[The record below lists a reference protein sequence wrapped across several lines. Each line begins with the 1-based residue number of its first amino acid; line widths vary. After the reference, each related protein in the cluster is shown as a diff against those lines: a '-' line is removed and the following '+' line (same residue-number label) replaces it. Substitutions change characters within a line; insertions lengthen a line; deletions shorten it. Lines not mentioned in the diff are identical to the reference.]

1 MIKLPI
7 GKLRSAMKKI
17 EDFANLAKL
26 VKEERKRQKITQMQ
40 LAGAAGV
47 GIRFIVDL
55 EKGKKTC
62 QIGKVFRILN
72 MLGIQLMVRD

>member
-1 MIKLPI
+1 
-7 GKLRSAMKKI
+7 MKKI
-17 EDFANLAKL
+17 EDFANLEKL